1 MPVMDGYTATRELR
15 LMETEKNLP
24 HQAVIALTAN
34 ALEGEREK
42 CLAAGMNDYL
52 TKPIVSEQLLVILA
66 ERLGGQPTEIPSTLV
81 NENLAPIAINTIFW
95 DASAALNHL
104 EGDSALLDEM
114 IAIFLLEAPK
124 QLDELTRFQT
134 ENDLPAL
141 ANAAHAIKG
150 TFVHFYAEPA
160 RACASQLEQ
169 AARSG
174 QSADYQTMTKV
185 LIKAVEDLINNLELW
200 KT

>member
-1 MPVMDGYTATRELR
+1 MPVMEGYTATRELR

-42 CLAAGMNDYL
+42 CLGAGMNDYL
-52 TKPIVSEQLLVILA
+52 TKPIASEQLLVILA

-95 DASAALNHL
+95 DASTALNNL

-114 IAIFLLEAPK
+114 IAIFLIEAPK
-124 QLDELTRFQT
+124 QLCEVARFSA
-134 ENDLPAL
+134 EGDLSAL
-141 ANAAHAIKG
+141 ANTAHAIKG
-150 TFVHFYAEPA
+150 AVGHFYSAKA
-160 RACASQLEQ
+160 TACASQLEQ

-174 QSADYQTMTKV
+174 QSADYKGMSEA
-185 LIKAVEDLINNLELW
+185 LIKAVKDLINNLSLW

>member
-1 MPVMDGYTATRELR
+1 MPVMEGYTATRELR

-66 ERLGGQPTEIPSTLV
+66 ERLGGQPTEIPSMLV

-114 IAIFLLEAPK
+114 KAIFLIEAPK
-124 QLDELTRFQT
+124 QLEELTRFQT

-141 ANAAHAIKG
+141 ANTAHTIKG
-150 TFVHFYAEPA
+150 TVVHFYAELA
-160 RACASQLEQ
+160 RECASQLII
-169 AARSG
+169 RPSP
-174 QSADYQTMTKV
+174 KR
-185 LIKAVEDLINNLELW
+185 
-200 KT
+200 